1 MRIGASR
8 SMPFDPPAADL
19 SLGEDAEAL
28 RLHSR
33 QDFLLLGRDA
43 MMHAVARPMHS
54 RKRAQWTIV
63 ILLLVGITFALAA
76 RLTRFFKDRGEP
88 RVTAV
93 YIPDMKI
100 VPEEI
105 DDPKSW
111 SLGPGPGRDVLQ
123 LLQGRPSSPR
133 ARGVHWS
140 RTLTVEFPKLQPGVT
155 VDLAKHDVRV
165 AYWGVRE
172 DRGWALKTG
181 TAAGTVSMEPV
192 SDGGVSATYDV
203 KLTAISSSDRGNVER
218 LVTFQGTQV
227 CTPYPG
233 AGSRDMVG
241 RAVQDAHTPDTI
253 HRAAERGD
261 RGAVEKFL
269 AEGVDVNI
277 KGDTIYE
284 EGWTPLQHAAFHGQK
299 NVAQVL
305 LERRARVNATSQ
317 AGRTALHEA
326 AWRGNTDLAQ
336 LLIAKGADVN
346 AKSNGGLTP
355 LDLATEGPSRKAR
368 TSVARLLR
376 KHGGKTS
383 EELDGVKPSPPPR
396 VRINH

>member
-1 MRIGASR
+1 
-8 SMPFDPPAADL
+8 
-19 SLGEDAEAL
+19 
-28 RLHSR
+28 
-33 QDFLLLGRDA
+33 
-43 MMHAVARPMHS
+43 
-54 RKRAQWTIV
+54 
-63 ILLLVGITFALAA
+63 
-76 RLTRFFKDRGEP
+76 
-88 RVTAV
+88 
-93 YIPDMKI
+93 
-100 VPEEI
+100 
-105 DDPKSW
+105 
-111 SLGPGPGRDVLQ
+111 
-123 LLQGRPSSPR
+123 
-133 ARGVHWS
+133 
-140 RTLTVEFPKLQPGVT
+140 VT

-181 TAAGTVSMEPV
+181 TAVGTVSIGAA

-203 KLTAISSSDRGNVER
+203 TLTAISLSDRGNVER
-218 LVTFQGTQV
+218 QVTFQGTQV

-241 RAVQDAHTPDTI
+241 DAVQDAHTQDTI
-253 HRAAERGD
+253 HRAADRGD

-269 AEGVDVNI
+269 AAGVDVNI

-284 EGWTPLQHAAFHGQK
+284 AAWTPLHHAAFHGQK
-299 NVAQVL
+299 SVAQVL
-305 LERRARVNATSQ
+305 LERGADVSAKTQ

-346 AKSNGGLTP
+346 ARSNPGLTP
-355 LDLATEGPSRKAR
+355 LDLAIEAPSRKAR
-368 TSVARLLR
+368 TPVARLLR

-383 EELDGVKPSPPPR
+383 QELDGVKPSRPPT